1 MKARVFTHIYARAQ
15 PNGLL
20 LDKSERKKRSEV
32 VGGEGGGGNSV
43 WEGGSKT
50 RGLPPHSLLIRL
62 FCACQTTAT
71 KTTTTTKQK
80 QQQI

>member
-1 MKARVFTHIYARAQ
+1 MRVPSQMGSCQIKA
-15 PNGLL
+15 
-20 LDKSERKKRSEV
+20 KEKKRSEV
-32 VGGEGGGGNSV
+32 VVGGGGGGAGNSV

-62 FCACQTTAT
+62 FCACKTTAT